1 MESKFTDPHL
11 KSTDKKGLVRVFE
24 LALRKASG
32 LVHFLSVLP
41 MFIVA
46 GVCFGMALFP
56 AVTLLRATHLWTQN
70 WSFLGSSLVI
80 SVAVG
85 LSYFVFAI
93 SLITIIPFFNS
104 LMRARLKPWRG
115 PYYSFETV
123 GWYVH
128 NGLTYLARYTILEL
142 LTPSPFNIWFYRR
155 LGMKI
160 GKHCQVNSTHISDPS
175 LISLGDRVT
184 VGGSVTLV
192 AHYGQGGFL
201 ILAPVVI
208 EDQVTLGLKATVMGG
223 VRIGRGAKV
232 LPHSVILPKTQIPE
246 GETWGGVPARKI
258 LPEELA
264 LSKVA

>member
-1 MESKFTDPHL
+1 
-11 KSTDKKGLVRVFE
+11 
-24 LALRKASG
+24 
-32 LVHFLSVLP
+32 
-41 MFIVA
+41 
-46 GVCFGMALFP
+46 
-56 AVTLLRATHLWTQN
+56 
-70 WSFLGSSLVI
+70 
-80 SVAVG
+80 
-85 LSYFVFAI
+85 
-93 SLITIIPFFNS
+93 
-104 LMRARLKPWRG
+104 
-115 PYYSFETV
+115 
-123 GWYVH
+123 
-128 NGLTYLARYTILEL
+128 